1 MFYKVGLKIYLLG
14 DVMNLTNTMSPQLFL
29 YEKIKP
35 FGLPIAI
42 LMLMVMMVIPL
53 PSILLDIFFTT
64 NILLS
69 LLILMV
75 ALHTF
80 RPLDFSS
87 FPTVLL
93 FATILRLGL
102 NVASTRIVLSAG
114 HTGPDAAGKVI
125 EAFGEFVIAGNY
137 VVGIFVFAILIII
150 NLVVITKGAGRVSEV
165 SARFTLD
172 AMPGKQMAIDADLN
186 AGLLTSEEAKQRRDD
201 VAKEADFY
209 GSMDGASKF
218 VKGDA
223 VAGILILLINIIGG
237 LIIGIA
243 QHDLP
248 ASVAAENYI
257 ILSVGD
263 GLVAQI
269 PSLLL
274 AIATAIIVTRVSTS
288 QDLSQQ
294 IGSQIGMKQAWLPS
308 AGVLFLLGLIP
319 GMPNVLFLI
328 ASGLTF
334 FIWWRIK
341 QKEDETNDGSDTIN
355 ENGETVVKEEKDD
368 DNSINLSEIADN
380 SAISMQLGY
389 GLIQMV
395 DDENDGPLI
404 ARITGVRKQISKELG
419 FIIPPVRIRD
429 DLSLDA
435 NHYRI
440 RIGQEIVAEDKVFPQ
455 LILAIP
461 GESAQTKIEGTDVK
475 DPSFGMEATWI
486 ERHQQAKAE
495 NLGYMVVEPESV
507 IATHLNQV
515 LSSQANELLGQDD
528 VQALLDNLSKTSPQ
542 LVSSTVPKLIPL
554 NILTSVLK
562 LLLAER
568 MPISDLR
575 RILEV
580 LASQNHKNNSPL
592 DIAESI
598 RPAISGLLIQQI
610 APLNSPLPVITFSA
624 ELEQMIVNISK
635 QTGANGL
642 ILEASLIQK
651 IVTAV
656 NSVMEKMQNEN
667 RKAVMITAP
676 VIRRD
681 LSHMLRQHIPNLD
694 VLSFTELPDN
704 KKIEVIAN
712 IGSEEQNN
720 N

>member
-1 MFYKVGLKIYLLG
+1 
-14 DVMNLTNTMSPQLFL
+14 MNLTSTLGGQFFIL
-29 YEKIKP
+29 EKLKP
-35 FGLPIAI
+35 FGLPLAI

-53 PSILLDIFFTT
+53 PAFLLDVFFTT

-75 ALHTF
+75 SLHTF

-102 NVASTRIVLSAG
+102 NVASTRIVLSSG
-114 HTGPDAAGKVI
+114 HTGSDAAGKVI

-201 VAKEADFY
+201 IAKEADFY

-223 VAGILILLINIIGG
+223 IAGILILLINIIGG

-243 QHDLP
+243 QHNLP
-248 ASVAAENYI
+248 VSTAAENYI

-288 QDLSQQ
+288 QDLSKQ
-294 IGSQIGMKQAWLPS
+294 IGTQIGIKQAWLPS
-308 AGVLFLLGLIP
+308 AGVLFLLGIIP
-319 GMPNVLFLI
+319 GMPNLLFLT
-328 ASGLTF
+328 ASALTF
-334 FIWWRIK
+334 FIWWTIK
-341 QKEDETNDGSDTIN
+341 KQGESSGEINDKSIKENDEDKLDNA
-355 ENGETVVKEEKDD
+355 DD
-368 DNSINLSEIADN
+368 DNALSLSEIADN

-389 GLIQMV
+389 GLIQLV

-404 ARITGVRKQISKELG
+404 ARITGVRKQISKDLG
-419 FIIPPVRIRD
+419 FIIPQVRIRD
-429 DLSLDA
+429 DLSLEA

-440 RIGQEIVAEDKVFPQ
+440 RIGQEIVAEDKIFPQ
-455 LILAIP
+455 LLLAIP
-461 GESAQTKIEGTDVK
+461 GDSAQTKIEGTDVK
-475 DPSFGMEATWI
+475 DPSFNMDATWI
-486 ERHQQAKAE
+486 EPHQQARAE
-495 NLGYMVVEPESV
+495 NLGYMVVEPEAV
-507 IATHLNQV
+507 IATHLNQI
-515 LSSQANELLGQDD
+515 LSKQAADLLGQDD
-528 VQALLDNLSKTSPQ
+528 VQNLLDNLSKTSPQ
-542 LVSSTVPKLIPL
+542 LVSSTVPKLVPL
-554 NILTSVLK
+554 NILTSILK
-562 LLLAER
+562 LLLIEN
-568 MPISDLR
+568 MPISDLK

-580 LASQNHKNNSPL
+580 LGSLNVKTMSPIEL
-592 DIAESI
+592 AEAI
-598 RPAISGLLIQQI
+598 RPTVSSLLIQQI
-610 APLNSPLPVITFSA
+610 APLNNALPIITFSA
-624 ELEQMIVNISK
+624 ELEQMIVNIAK

-642 ILEASLIQK
+642 ILEGSLIQK
-651 IVTAV
+651 IVSGI
-656 NSVMEKMQNEN
+656 NSVMEKMQTEN

-681 LSHMLRQHIPNLD
+681 LSQMLRQHIPTLD
-694 VLSFTELPDN
+694 ILSFTELPDN
-704 KKIEVIAN
+704 KKIEVVAN
-712 IGSEEQNN
+712 IGSDEESNN
-720 N
+720 

>member
-1 MFYKVGLKIYLLG
+1 M
-14 DVMNLTNTMSPQLFL
+14 
-29 YEKIKP
+29 
-35 FGLPIAI
+35 
-42 LMLMVMMVIPL
+42 
-53 PSILLDIFFTT
+53 
-64 NILLS
+64 
-69 LLILMV
+69 
-75 ALHTF
+75 
-80 RPLDFSS
+80 
-87 FPTVLL
+87 
-93 FATILRLGL
+93 
-102 NVASTRIVLSAG
+102 
-114 HTGPDAAGKVI
+114 
-125 EAFGEFVIAGNY
+125 
-137 VVGIFVFAILIII
+137 
-150 NLVVITKGAGRVSEV
+150 
-165 SARFTLD
+165 
-172 AMPGKQMAIDADLN
+172 
-186 AGLLTSEEAKQRRDD
+186 
-201 VAKEADFY
+201 
-209 GSMDGASKF
+209 
-218 VKGDA
+218 
-223 VAGILILLINIIGG
+223 
-237 LIIGIA
+237 
-243 QHDLP
+243 
-248 ASVAAENYI
+248 
-257 ILSVGD
+257 
-263 GLVAQI
+263 
-269 PSLLL
+269 LL

-341 QKEDETNDGSDTIN
+341 QKEDETNEGSDTIN
-355 ENGETVVKEEKDD
+355 ENGEIIVKEEKDD

-507 IATHLNQV
+507 IATHLNQI

-528 VQALLDNLSKTSPQ
+528 VQSLLDNLSKTSPQ

-592 DIAESI
+592 DIAESV

-624 ELEQMIVNISK
+624 ELEQMIVNIAK

-704 KKIEVIAN
+704 KKIEVVAN

>member
-1 MFYKVGLKIYLLG
+1 
-14 DVMNLTNTMSPQLFL
+14 MNLTNTLGSEISIL
-29 YEKIKP
+29 EKLKP
-35 FGLPIAI
+35 IGLPIAV
-42 LMLMVMMVIPL
+42 LALMVMMVIPL
-53 PSILLDIFFTT
+53 PSFLLDIFFTT

-75 ALHTF
+75 SIHTF

-186 AGLLTSEEAKQRRDD
+186 AGLLTSEEAKQRREDI
-201 VAKEADFY
+201 AKEADFY

-223 VAGILILLINIIGG
+223 IAGILILLINIIGG
-237 LIIGIA
+237 LIIGIS
-243 QHDLP
+243 QHNLP
-248 ASVAAENYI
+248 VSIAAENYI

-288 QDLSQQ
+288 QDLSKQ
-294 IGSQIGMKQAWLPS
+294 IGSQIGVKQAWLPS
-308 AGVLFLLGLIP
+308 ACVLFLLGLIP
-319 GMPNVLFLI
+319 GMPNILFLLGS
-328 ASGLTF
+328 ALTF
-334 FIWWRIK
+334 FVWYMLSRK
-341 QKEDETNDGSDTIN
+341 NEKNDQNISTADQTEEIN
-355 ENGETVVKEEKDD
+355 NDKD
-368 DNSINLSEIADN
+368 NNEISLSEIADN

-389 GLIQMV
+389 GLIQLV

-419 FIIPPVRIRD
+419 FVIPQVRIRD
-429 DLSLDA
+429 DLTLEA

-440 RIGQEIVAEDKVFPQ
+440 RIGQEIVAEDKIFPQ
-455 LILAIP
+455 LLLAIP
-461 GESAQTKIEGTDVK
+461 GDSAQTKIEGTDVK
-475 DPSFGMEATWI
+475 DPSFNMDATWI
-486 ERHQQAKAE
+486 EPHQQARAE
-495 NLGYMVVEPESV
+495 NLGYMVVEPEAV
-507 IATHLNQV
+507 MATHLNQI
-515 LSSQANELLGQDD
+515 LSKQAAELLGQDD
-528 VQALLDNLSKTSPQ
+528 VQALLDNLSNSSPQ

-554 NILTSVLK
+554 NILTSILK
-562 LLLAER
+562 LLLAEK
-568 MPISDLR
+568 MPISDLK

-580 LASQNHKNNSPL
+580 LASQNIKNMSTIEL
-592 DIAESI
+592 AEAV
-598 RPAISGLLIQQI
+598 RPTISGLLIQQI
-610 APLNSPLPVITFSA
+610 APLNSPLPIITFSA
-624 ELEQMIVNISK
+624 ELEQMIVNIAK

-642 ILEASLIQK
+642 ILEANLIQK
-651 IVTAV
+651 IVTAINNV
-656 NSVMEKMQNEN
+656 IEKLQSEN
-667 RKAVMITAP
+667 RKVVMITAP

-681 LSHMLRQHIPNLD
+681 LSHMLRQHIPTLD

-704 KKIEVIAN
+704 KKIEVVAN
-712 IGSEEQNN
+712 IGSDEETKN
-720 N
+720 

>member
-1 MFYKVGLKIYLLG
+1 
-14 DVMNLTNTMSPQLFL
+14 
-29 YEKIKP
+29 
-35 FGLPIAI
+35 
-42 LMLMVMMVIPL
+42 
-53 PSILLDIFFTT
+53 
-64 NILLS
+64 
-69 LLILMV
+69 
-75 ALHTF
+75 
-80 RPLDFSS
+80 
-87 FPTVLL
+87 
-93 FATILRLGL
+93 
-102 NVASTRIVLSAG
+102 
-114 HTGPDAAGKVI
+114 
-125 EAFGEFVIAGNY
+125 FVIAGNY

-201 VAKEADFY
+201 ISKEADFY

-334 FIWWRIK
+334 FVWWRLK
-341 QKEDETNDGSDTIN
+341 QKEDDIDNGNQITN
-355 ENGETVVKEEKDD
+355 ENGETIVKEEKDD
-368 DNSINLSEIADN
+368 DNSINLSEVADN

-429 DLSLDA
+429 DLSLEA

-455 LILAIP
+455 LVLAIP

-486 ERHQQAKAE
+486 ERHQQARAE
-495 NLGYMVVEPESV
+495 NLGYMVVEPEAV
-507 IATHLNQV
+507 IATHLNQI
-515 LSSQANELLGQDD
+515 LSSQASELLGQDD

-554 NILTSVLK
+554 NIITSVLK
-562 LLLAER
+562 SLLSER

-580 LASQNHKNNSPL
+580 LASQNHKNISPL
-592 DIAESI
+592 DIAESV

-624 ELEQMIVNISK
+624 ELEQMIVNIAK

-704 KKIEVIAN
+704 KKIEVVAN

>member
-1 MFYKVGLKIYLLG
+1 
-14 DVMNLTNTMSPQLFL
+14 MNLTSTMSPQIFL

-35 FGLPIAI
+35 FGLPLAI

-53 PSILLDIFFTT
+53 PSVLLDIFFTT

-75 ALHTF
+75 SLHTF

-102 NVASTRIVLSAG
+102 NVASTRIVLSEG

-186 AGLLTSEEAKQRRDD
+186 AGLLTAEEAKQRREDIS
-201 VAKEADFY
+201 KEADFY

-223 VAGILILLINIIGG
+223 IAGILILLINIIGG

-248 ASVAAENYI
+248 VSTAAENYI

-288 QDLSQQ
+288 QDLSEQ
-294 IGSQIGMKQAWLPS
+294 IGSQIGIKQAWLPS
-308 AGVLFLLGLIP
+308 GGVLFLLGLIP
-319 GMPNVLFLI
+319 GMPNMLFLT

-334 FIWWRIK
+334 FIWWKIK
-341 QKEDETNDGSDTIN
+341 QKDQNPNEENNILDNNSNIDSDGT
-355 ENGETVVKEEKDD
+355 KKDN
-368 DNSINLSEIADN
+368 DNSIDLSEVADN

-404 ARITGVRKQISKELG
+404 GRITGVRKQISKDLG

-429 DLSLDA
+429 DLALEA

-455 LILAIP
+455 LLLAIP

-486 ERHQQAKAE
+486 ERHQQARAE
-495 NLGYMVVEPESV
+495 NLGYMVVEPDSV
-507 IATHLNQV
+507 IATHLNQI
-515 LSSQANELLGQDD
+515 LSSQASELLGQDD

-554 NILTSVLK
+554 NIITSVLK
-562 LLLAER
+562 SLLAER

-580 LASQNHKNNSPL
+580 LASQNNKNASPI
-592 DIAESI
+592 DIAETV

-624 ELEQMIVNISK
+624 ELEQMIVNIAK
-635 QTGANGL
+635 QTGENGL
-642 ILEASLIQK
+642 ILEANLIQK
-651 IVTAV
+651 IVTAI

-681 LSHMLRQHIPNLD
+681 LSHMLRQHIPSLD

-704 KKIEVIAN
+704 KKIEVVAN
-712 IGSEEQNN
+712 IGSEEQNKN
-720 N
+720 

>member
-1 MFYKVGLKIYLLG
+1 
-14 DVMNLTNTMSPQLFL
+14 MNLTNTMTPQLFL

-201 VAKEADFY
+201 ISKEADFY

-319 GMPNVLFLI
+319 GMPNLLFII

-334 FIWWRIK
+334 FVWWRLK
-341 QKEDETNDGSDTIN
+341 QKEDEIDNSSQITN
-355 ENGETVVKEEKDD
+355 ENGETIVKEEKDD
-368 DNSINLSEIADN
+368 DNSINLSDVADN

-429 DLSLDA
+429 DLSLEA

-455 LILAIP
+455 LVLAIP

-486 ERHQQAKAE
+486 ERHQQARAE
-495 NLGYMVVEPESV
+495 NLGYMVVEPEAV
-507 IATHLNQV
+507 IATHLNQI
-515 LSSQANELLGQDD
+515 LSSQASELLGQDD

-554 NILTSVLK
+554 NIITSVLK
-562 LLLAER
+562 SLLSER

-580 LASQNHKNNSPL
+580 LASQNHKNISPL
-592 DIAESI
+592 DIAESV

-624 ELEQMIVNISK
+624 ELEQMIVNIAK

-704 KKIEVIAN
+704 KKIEVVAN

>member
-1 MFYKVGLKIYLLG
+1 
-14 DVMNLTNTMSPQLFL
+14 MNLTNTLGGPISLP
-29 YEKIKP
+29 EKIKP
-35 FGLPIAI
+35 FGLPVAI

-53 PSILLDIFFTT
+53 PSFLLDIFFTT

-75 ALHTF
+75 SIHTF

-186 AGLLTSEEAKQRRDD
+186 AGLLTSEEAKQRREDI
-201 VAKEADFY
+201 AKEADFY

-223 VAGILILLINIIGG
+223 IAGILILLINIIGG

-243 QHDLP
+243 QHNLP
-248 ASVAAENYI
+248 VSTAAENYI

-288 QDLSQQ
+288 QDLSKQ
-294 IGSQIGMKQAWLPS
+294 IGSQIGVKQAWLPS
-308 AGVLFLLGLIP
+308 ACVLFLLGLIP
-319 GMPNVLFLI
+319 GMPNTLFLLG
-328 ASGLTF
+328 SGLTF
-334 FIWWRIK
+334 FVWWMLRKKSEELDEDIRISDENNDI
-341 QKEDETNDGSDTIN
+341 ED
-355 ENGETVVKEEKDD
+355 VKDE
-368 DNSINLSEIADN
+368 NSISLSEIADN

-389 GLIQMV
+389 GLIQLV
-395 DDENDGPLI
+395 DDENEGPLI

-419 FIIPPVRIRD
+419 FVIPQVRIRD
-429 DLSLDA
+429 DLTLEA

-440 RIGQEIVAEDKVFPQ
+440 RIGQEIVAEDKIFPQ
-455 LILAIP
+455 LLLAIP
-461 GESAQTKIEGTDVK
+461 GDSAQTKIEGTDVK
-475 DPSFGMEATWI
+475 DPSFNMDATWI
-486 ERHQQAKAE
+486 EPHQQARAE
-495 NLGYMVVEPESV
+495 NLGYMVVEPEAV
-507 IATHLNQV
+507 IATHLNQI
-515 LSSQANELLGQDD
+515 LSKQASELLGQDD

-542 LVSSTVPKLIPL
+542 LVSSAVPKLIPL
-554 NILTSVLK
+554 NILTSILK
-562 LLLAER
+562 SLLAEK
-568 MPISDLR
+568 MPISDLK

-580 LASQNHKNNSPL
+580 LASQNIKNMSPIEL
-592 DIAESI
+592 AEAV
-598 RPAISGLLIQQI
+598 RPTISGLLIQQI
-610 APLNSPLPVITFSA
+610 APLNSPLPIITFSA
-624 ELEQMIVNISK
+624 ELEQMIVNIAK

-642 ILEASLIQK
+642 ILEANLIQK
-651 IVTAV
+651 IVTAINNV
-656 NSVMEKMQNEN
+656 IEKLQSEN

-681 LSHMLRQHIPNLD
+681 LSHMLRQHIPTLD

-704 KKIEVIAN
+704 KKIEVVAN
-712 IGSEEQNN
+712 IGSEEQNKD
-720 N
+720 

>member
-1 MFYKVGLKIYLLG
+1 
-14 DVMNLTNTMSPQLFL
+14 MNLTNTLSPHLYI

-35 FGLPIAI
+35 FGLPVAI

-53 PSILLDIFFTT
+53 PSVLLDIFFTT

-125 EAFGEFVIAGNY
+125 QSFGEFVIAGNY

-186 AGLLTSEEAKQRRDD
+186 AGLLTSEEAKERREDIS
-201 VAKEADFY
+201 KEADFY

-248 ASVAAENYI
+248 VSVAAENYI

-308 AGVLFLLGLIP
+308 AGVLLLLGMIP
-319 GMPNVLFLI
+319 GMPNLLFLL
-328 ASGLTF
+328 ASGITF
-334 FIWWRIK
+334 FIWYRIK
-341 QKEDETNDGSDTIN
+341 QKDEDSIEDNHNLLENSNSSKSNDKS
-355 ENGETVVKEEKDD
+355 EKDD
-368 DNSINLSEIADN
+368 NEINLSDIADN

-395 DDENDGPLI
+395 DDENEGPLI

-429 DLSLDA
+429 DLSLEA

-455 LILAIP
+455 LVLAIP
-461 GESAQTKIEGTDVK
+461 GDTAQTKIEGTDVK

-486 ERHQQAKAE
+486 ERHQQARAE
-495 NLGYMVVEPESV
+495 NLGYMVVEPEAV
-507 IATHLNQV
+507 IATHLNQI
-515 LSSQANELLGQDD
+515 LSNQASSLLGQDD

-554 NILTSVLK
+554 NIITSVLK
-562 LLLAER
+562 LLLIER
-568 MPISDLR
+568 MPISDLK
-575 RILEV
+575 RILEI
-580 LASQNHKNNSPL
+580 LASQNHKNISPV
-592 DIAESI
+592 DIAEAV

-610 APLNSPLPVITFSA
+610 APLNSPLPIITFSA
-624 ELEQMIVNISK
+624 ELEQMIVNVAK
-635 QTGANGL
+635 QTGENGL

-651 IVTAV
+651 IVTAINTV
-656 NSVMEKMQNEN
+656 SEKMQNEN

-676 VIRRD
+676 VIRKD
-681 LSHMLRQHIPNLD
+681 LSHM
-694 VLSFTELPDN
+694 
-704 KKIEVIAN
+704 
-712 IGSEEQNN
+712 
-720 N
+720 